1 MTEKDII
8 INKQVNYQQKKYKF
22 AYCLQ
27 QGHQQSIKK
36 YICLE
41 EACSKNKSICVY
53 CFNSDQHQTHQI
65 IPQELLLN
73 IAQQKLISSK
83 LTQQL
88 EIIDDK
94 IEKLQ
99 ANQKYILL
107 VDALKE
113 LKDLLYKVRGFDQM
127 KEFNVFQT
135 NAILELAYKMIA
147 FNKNFVMIK
156 EPLSLNI
163 TEFEIQ
169 VENVSSILDMIAI
182 KAKRLNEVEDPNRS
196 LLKFQDPQNIKQKK
210 ETQVNEYNENSLNT
224 QYDTPRKSYSQAR
237 QIQNMNRAESNN
249 KSDNEN
255 QVIRTRSMDMA
266 FDMSKVF
273 NLTKQEKQKKTIG
286 EQKLNSPESPLC
298 AQKEVGEG
306 KEILIESEQRE
317 DTLCLNNNHKK
328 SSLQEL
334 IHDYNNFEVVVD
346 PSKIQIQRAHEGIIY
361 NFLDLGEGSGNSI
374 SQVVTLGEDGLMR
387 FWNPVNLQCLHTIN
401 FKIDDHQFSQI
412 RDIQYL
418 KRIKCIAAVC
428 QNHIAI
434 INIKN
439 YKVIKKIYVESNNLD
454 SCDQLGQLFLVN
466 PQQNCIMIYDMF
478 TFSQIGQLKGA
489 QEDITSLAYAQKGG
503 QYYYFTGSKHGNLSK
518 FDLSKREYL
527 LSKKVNR
534 ITIFYMSTVRY
545 QSGDECI
552 VTYSCNEYV
561 NSSYIKF
568 VDIETLDILVNLN
581 FTAIDSAI
589 CYNNEIY
596 LMQSNQN
603 IVQILVEN
611 NQYTVK
617 KMSKIPSSFSRGS
630 DVFNEGLRWVKSQRI
645 AILSQFNRTQH
656 YSNLVTF
663 PIV

>member
-1 MTEKDII
+1 MTEKDIV

-22 AYCLQ
+22 AYCLK
-27 QGHQQSIKK
+27 QGHSQSIKK
-36 YICLE
+36 YVCLE
-41 EACSKNKSICVY
+41 EKCSKIKSICQY
-53 CFNSDQHQTHQI
+53 CFKNGSQHQSHQI

-83 LTQQL
+83 TPQHL
-88 EIIDDK
+88 EIISDK

-99 ANQKYILL
+99 TNQKAALL

-113 LKDLLYKVRGFDQM
+113 LKGLLGKVIKFDQM
-127 KEFNVFQT
+127 KEFSVFQT
-135 NAILELAYKMIA
+135 NSILELAYKLIA

-169 VENVSSILDMIAI
+169 VESVSSIFDMIAI
-182 KAKRLNEVEDPNRS
+182 KTKKLNEIEGPEKT
-196 LLKFQDPQNIKQKK
+196 LLKFQDP
-210 ETQVNEYNENSLNT
+210 LNT
-224 QYDTPRKSYSQAR
+224 QQKRKTKVYEGALNSQYDTPRKSYTQIR
-237 QIQNMNRAESNN
+237 QSQNMNSAESNN
-249 KSDNEN
+249 KSDSDR

-266 FDMSKVF
+266 FDRSKF
-273 NLTKQEKQKKTIG
+273 SCSKSLEEQKKTIDEG
-286 EQKLNSPESPLC
+286 EK
-298 AQKEVGEG
+298 
-306 KEILIESEQRE
+306 ILIESEQRE
-317 DTLCLNNNHKK
+317 DILSQSNNHKK

-334 IHDYNNFEVVVD
+334 INDYNNFEVIVD
-346 PSKIQIQRAHEGIIY
+346 PGQILIQRAHEGIIY

-374 SQVVTLGEDGLMR
+374 SQIVTLGEDGLMR

-401 FKIDDHQFSQI
+401 FKINDPHFSQI

-428 QNHIAI
+428 KNFIAI
-434 INIKN
+434 INIRN

-466 PQQNCIMIYDMF
+466 PSQKCIMIYDMF
-478 TFSQIGQLKGA
+478 TFSQVGQLKGI

-503 QYYYFTGSKHGNLSK
+503 QYYYFTGSKNGNLSK
-518 FDLSKREYL
+518 FGLSKCEYL

-534 ITIFYMSTVRY
+534 ITIFYLSTVRY
-545 QSGDECI
+545 QGGDECL
-552 VTYSCNEYV
+552 VTYSYNEYV

-568 VDIETLDILVNLN
+568 VDIGTLDILVNLS
-581 FTAIDSAI
+581 FTSIDSAI

-603 IVQILVEN
+603 IVQILVEDN
-611 NQYTVK
+611 KYSVK
-617 KMSKIPSSFSRGS
+617 KMTKIPSSFSRGS
-630 DVFNEGLRWVKSQRI
+630 DVFSEGMRWVKNQRI
-645 AILSQFNRTQH
+645 ALLSQYNRTQH
-656 YSNLVTF
+656 YSNLVAF
-663 PIV
+663 PII